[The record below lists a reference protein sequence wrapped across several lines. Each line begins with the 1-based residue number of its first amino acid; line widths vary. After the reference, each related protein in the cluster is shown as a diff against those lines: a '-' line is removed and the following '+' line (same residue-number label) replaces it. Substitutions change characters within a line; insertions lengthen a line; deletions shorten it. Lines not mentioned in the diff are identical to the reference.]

1 MEKGYEIEKSF
12 REKKTNKT
20 HSLYQQYWLKLLIK
34 NK

>member
-1 MEKGYEIEKSF
+1 MEKGYEIEKAF
-12 REKKTNKT
+12 REKTNKT